1 MHQKQMPNEVFKL
14 SMLIRSL
21 AENVELA
28 EALSFPEIS
37 TLDDTQRKRRAS
49 LSTKARAILEDAS
62 LAPAVSLHRRRLLA
76 DVELDSIDLLFQPPK
91 HSPDWQQSA
100 TVRVHFARWEED
112 ALHHAFVPVLGI
124 HVFATRASLL
134 ANRVEEH
141 VRIIL
146 ASRRK
151 LVTLADL
158 SELSR
163 VQGLTLERIDVT
175 ANRKTPK
182 QIATSGEQAAEK
194 KSVLEKMAE
203 ELPPTVRNSPAG
215 ASEDEKGPK
224 SESRSVAQTAFGM
237 DSELEILAQALNGP
251 QHQSVLLVGP
261 SGCGKTA
268 LVREFARRRK
278 DFSFGHTA
286 FWSTTGARLMMGP
299 IGFGMWQER
308 CQELCREIAKTNA
321 VLHLGNLDE
330 LLNVGKARRGQQS
343 VGSFLRPWLA
353 RREVLAIAEC
363 TPEQLGA
370 IERNEPHLLSAF
382 QQITV
387 PPRTPEQ
394 TRTILSQVFDAS
406 VGKAPGDMI
415 QCRAALDQLHRLH
428 LRYATYSAN
437 PGRPLRFLKNLL
449 ADLSPEKSI
458 TEAQVTEAFSRET
471 GLPLMLLDDRVPLN
485 LDDTRKWFASRVIG
499 QPEAIDRVLDL
510 LTMIKAR
517 LARPG
522 KPLASFLFIG
532 PTGTGKTEL
541 AKALAEFLF
550 GDTSRLARFDL
561 NEFSDSVSI
570 QRLIG
575 GPAAGSAEGLL
586 TARVREQPF
595 SVLLLDEFEKADPS
609 FFDLLLQVLGD
620 GRLTDAAGRVADFCN
635 SVIVMTSNLGAQE
648 YQRGPAGFRE
658 NRPSE
663 MQEHFASAVK
673 KFLRPEIF
681 NRLDAVVPFNSLSQH
696 VVLAIARRH
705 LEFIQ
710 QRDGVRLRGV
720 ECEVRAEV
728 ADYLAARGY
737 DIRYGARP
745 LKRAVERELLV
756 PLAEALNAYSVD
768 TLLAAEI
775 GIAEGRIKV
784 HVRSREEQQE
794 TGARRKV
801 VHQTDELA
809 EAIVRE
815 RRLVGRLQHC
825 AATSKVEDEVALLES
840 LERRLAAAKWKSPHL
855 QGRLSRLPNLQ
866 HCLRMLSELANHAR
880 HLESEA
886 LEVVYSR
893 ERLDRAQFTP
903 RLDALLQERGRL
915 AREIFRAQFENP
927 DDVILAFYSE
937 QREALFEFASAYWK
951 LGEESGKALALD
963 YFTPPP
969 GSRSAHTKL
978 LREEAKKPEQFFLTP
993 PDKVVGILMH
1003 LRGELFL
1010 PRFQGEAGLH
1020 TLKDKKEERLCL
1032 IETSA
1037 PPFNKYEAPKGIE
1050 RQGAIKE
1057 KSAPAVRLFDRDKN
1071 IIRDNVLKERPWS
1084 SIGLFRSIA
1093 ALSEERLRRVLDA
1106 MTA

>member
-1 MHQKQMPNEVFKL
+1 MPNEVFQL
-14 SMLIRSL
+14 SILSRSL
-21 AENVELA
+21 GENIELA
-28 EALSFPEIS
+28 EALGFPEIS
-37 TLDDTQRKRRAS
+37 ALDDTERRRRAS
-49 LSTKARAILEDAS
+49 LSAKAKGILEDAS
-62 LAPAVSLHRRRLLA
+62 LAPAVTLHRRRLPG
-76 DVELDSIDLLFQPPK
+76 DVELDSVDLLFQPPK
-91 HSPDWQQSA
+91 HSPDWQQPA
-100 TVRVHFARWEED
+100 IVRVHYARWEED
-112 ALHHAFVPVLGI
+112 GLHHAFVPILGI
-124 HVFATRASLL
+124 HVFATRTNLL
-134 ANRVEEH
+134 ANRVQEH
-141 VRIIL
+141 IRIIL

-151 LVTLADL
+151 QLTLADL

-163 VQGLTLERIDVT
+163 VQGLALERLDVT

-203 ELPPTVRNSPAG
+203 ELPPTIGQQTPG
-215 ASEDEKGPK
+215 ASEEGKAPK
-224 SESRSVAQTAFGM
+224 TDTRSVAQIAFGI

-251 QHQSVLLVGP
+251 QRQSVLLVGAP
-261 SGCGKTA
+261 GCGKTS
-268 LVREFARRRK
+268 LVRELARRRK
-278 DFSFGHTA
+278 DFSMGHTA
-286 FWSTTGARLMMGP
+286 FWSTSGARLMMGP

-308 CQELCREIAKTNA
+308 CQQLCHEISKTNA

-330 LLNVGKARRGQQS
+330 LLNVGKASRGQQS

-363 TPEQLGA
+363 TPEQVGA

-382 QQITV
+382 QQIAV
-387 PPRTPEQ
+387 PRRTPEQ
-394 TRTILSQVFDAS
+394 TQAILGQVFDGSA
-406 VGKAPGDMI
+406 GKAPEDPAR
-415 QCRAALDQLHRLH
+415 CRGALEQLHRLH

-449 ADLSPEKSI
+449 ADLFPEKSI

-471 GLPLMLLDDRVPLN
+471 GLPLMLLDDRVPLV
-485 LDDTRKWFASRVIG
+485 LDDTRKWFGSRVIG
-499 QPEAIDRVLDL
+499 QSDAVDRVLDL
-510 LTMIKAR
+510 LAMIKAR

-550 GDTSRLARFDL
+550 SDASRLARFDL
-561 NEFSDSVSI
+561 NEFGDPVSI

-575 GPAAGSAEGLL
+575 GPAVGAAEGLL

-609 FFDLLLQVLGD
+609 FFDLLLQILGD

-681 NRLDAVVPFNSLSQH
+681 NRLDAVVPFNSLSQD

-705 LEFIQ
+705 LGLIQ

-728 ADYLAARGY
+728 GDYLAARGY

-756 PLAEALNAYSVD
+756 PLAEALNAYSVN
-768 TLLAAEI
+768 TLLSAEI
-775 GIAEGRIKV
+775 GVEEGRIKV
-784 HVRSREEQQE
+784 DVRSREEPQE
-794 TGARRKV
+794 TGARRRGV
-801 VHQTDELA
+801 VQQTDELA

-815 RRLVGRLQHC
+815 RRLVGRLQRS
-825 AATSKVEDEVALLES
+825 AAAGKLEDEVALLES
-840 LERRLAAAKWKSPHL
+840 LERRLAAAKWKSADL

-866 HCLRMLSELANHAR
+866 RCLKMLSEVANQAR
-880 HLESEA
+880 HLEGEA
-886 LEVVYSR
+886 LEVLYSR
-893 ERLDRAQFTP
+893 ERLDRARFTP
-903 RLDALLQERGRL
+903 KLDALLQERSRL
-915 AREIFRAQFENP
+915 TREIFRAQFENP
-927 DDVILAFYSE
+927 DDILLAFYSE
-937 QREALFEFASAYWK
+937 EREALFEFASAYWK
-951 LGEESGKALALD
+951 LGEEPGKALALD

-969 GSRSAHTKL
+969 GSRSAQTKL
-978 LREEAKKPEQFFLTP
+978 LRETVKKPEQFFLTP
-993 PDKVVGILMH
+993 PEKVVGIVMH

-1010 PRFQGEAGLH
+1010 PRFQGEAGQH
-1020 TLKDKKEERLCL
+1020 TLKDKKQERVCL

-1057 KSAPAVRLFDRDKN
+1057 KNAPLVRRFDRGKN
-1071 IIRDNVLKERPWS
+1071 SIRDTVLGERPWS
-1084 SIGLFRSIA
+1084 SLGLFRSIT
-1093 ALSEERLRRVLDA
+1093 ALTEDRLQRVLDA